1 MQPLEEK
8 ADKLVR
14 YAKELCPEM
23 QLHELGA
30 FLTSSG
36 VFLIASSIP
45 DLWPRLRGTA
55 ELSHQLL
62 LNKEQNNGQAKF
74 RNDQQAASDC

>member
-1 MQPLEEK
+1 MSQLEDAAEK
-8 ADKLVR
+8 VVQ
-14 YAKELCPEM
+14 YARDLLPNKELYEV
-23 QLHELGA
+23 GA

-36 VFLIASSIP
+36 IFLIASSIP

-62 LNKEQNNGQAKF
+62 LNKEQGNGKAEHGS
-74 RNDQQAASDC
+74 NQQASSNS